1 MVIRLIVSNTKILI
15 KSAMLSLFSLILLS
29 SSATFVM
36 AEEVQTCVQTTQYGG
51 AVGTVCGAHT
61 PVETGL
67 ADINPVVL
75 ASVFFSLAG
84 ASLYKYKKLAKQ
96 EIAL

>member
-1 MVIRLIVSNTKILI
+1 MNKLIVIAAVSIMQYAVWVTPVN
-15 KSAMLSLFSLILLS
+15 
-29 SSATFVM
+29 
-36 AEEVQTCVQTTQYGG
+36 AETVQTCTQVTQYGG
-51 AVGTVCGAHT
+51 AVGVVCGVKHE
-61 PVETGL
+61 PVDTGL

>member
-1 MVIRLIVSNTKILI
+1 MTKRLIVNLFTNSLASLLMGLCILFI
-15 KSAMLSLFSLILLS
+15 TTEA
-29 SSATFVM
+29 VH
-36 AEEVQTCVQTTQYGG
+36 AEEVQTCTQVTQYGG
-51 AVGTVCGAHT
+51 AVGVVCGVKHE

-75 ASVFFSLAG
+75 ASIFFSLAG